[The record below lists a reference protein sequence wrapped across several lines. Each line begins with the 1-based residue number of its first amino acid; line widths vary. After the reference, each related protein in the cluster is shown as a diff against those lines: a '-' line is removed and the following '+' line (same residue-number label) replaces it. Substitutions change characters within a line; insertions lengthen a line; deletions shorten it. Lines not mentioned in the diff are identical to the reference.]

1 MEDMKRLLDMY
12 FSEDEP
18 YETAPRES
26 KSISESI
33 YNSYFNEDKYITNIF
48 NETVREGGKEGV
60 LLGAL
65 GALGSVGASGAEG
78 LVRRAASWDT
88 LIRGMDFRKYFF
100 GEKGERA
107 AAEKERNDMPQ
118 NPGRHYAGLRDDV
131 KTAYS
136 YENDV
141 SGEGFSERPSRNEN
155 SPAAD
160 RIFSEREEI
169 YAAAEKNAAD
179 LTAYDKNG
187 LSEQY
192 GGYGKTPSDAETML
206 YTGTGDKYYTG
217 DFYNNNLPDTAAYTP
232 SAADTD
238 RYFSESA
245 AAEEK
250 PPNPAF
256 AYEYEREKPSDIF
269 YDGMQD
275 LSDGFSDILN
285 NYFGD
290 EDSRSYSITNNIS
303 PTVNLYS
310 SGGGAEAD
318 IDAIAE
324 RIGDM
329 LAEAASVG
337 AGGIYG

>member
-48 NETVREGGKEGV
+48 NETVREGGKEGA

-65 GALGSVGASGAEG
+65 GALGASGAEG
-78 LVRRAASWDT
+78 IVRRAASWDT

-131 KTAYS
+131 NTAYS
-136 YENDV
+136 YGNDV
-141 SGEGFSERPSRNEN
+141 SGEGFSEKPSRNEN

-169 YAAAEKNAAD
+169 YAAAEKTAAD

-206 YTGTGDKYYTG
+206 YTG
-217 DFYNNNLPDTAAYTP
+217 DFYNNNSPDNTTAYTP

-238 RYFSESA
+238 RYFYESA

-275 LSDGFSDILN
+275 LSDGFSDVLN
-285 NYFGD
+285 NYFGN